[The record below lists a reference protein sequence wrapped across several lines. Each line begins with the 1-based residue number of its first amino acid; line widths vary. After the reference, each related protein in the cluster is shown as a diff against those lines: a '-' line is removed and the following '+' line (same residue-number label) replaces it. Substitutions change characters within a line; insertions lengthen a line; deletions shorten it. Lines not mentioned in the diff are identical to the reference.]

1 MTPAL
6 FYCIDNVLGFIL
18 SFNLDFKLVFIKI

>member
-6 FYCIDNVLGFIL
+6 FYCIDNVQGFKL